1 MSKELNFA
9 IEAAKIAA
17 DIILEGYKS
26 PKIIEHKSEFD
37 LLTETD
43 PKCEKAVVDFLTSST
58 PNFGILSEEGTE
70 ISGNPRW
77 IIDPLDGTTNFSHQ
91 FPNFCVSIALVSDD
105 LPIVG
110 VIADPIRNELFYS
123 ESGSG
128 SFLSSLEDKSKDS
141 RKLEVSQNIE
151 IGDCLISTGFP
162 YQRDTA
168 LFENILNSFLILS
181 KTSQSVRRTG
191 SAALDLAYVASGR
204 LDAYLVAG
212 AKPWD
217 LAAGILLVREAGGKI
232 LSLDSD
238 SNPLYAS
245 CSLASNGKCHDNL
258 MDMIDI

>member
-1 MSKELNFA
+1 MSNELRFA

-43 PKCEKAVVDFLTSST
+43 PKCENAVVDFLKSST

-70 ISGNPRW
+70 IQGNPRW

-91 FPNFCVSIALVSDD
+91 FPHFCVSIALVSEN
-105 LPIVG
+105 LPLIG
-110 VIADPIRNELFYS
+110 VIADPIRNELFFS
-123 ESGSG
+123 ESGNG
-128 SFLSSLEDKSKDS
+128 AFLCNLNDESNS
-141 RKLEVSQNIE
+141 RKLEVSSNIE
-151 IGDCLISTGFP
+151 ISDCLISAGFP
-162 YQRDTA
+162 YQRDTD
-168 LFENILNSFLILS
+168 LFKNILNSFSILS
-181 KTSQSVRRTG
+181 KKSQSVRRTG

-217 LAAGILLVREAGGKI
+217 LAAGILLVREAGGKVM
-232 LSLDSD
+232 SLDSD
-238 SNPLYAS
+238 SNPLYS
-245 CSLASNGKCHDNL
+245 NCSLVSNGTCHDNL
-258 MDMIDI
+258 IDMIDI

>member
-1 MSKELNFA
+1 MSNELSFA

-43 PKCEKAVVDFLTSST
+43 PKCEKAVVDFLKSST

-70 ISGNPRW
+70 FPGNPRW

-105 LPIVG
+105 LPLIG

-123 ESGSG
+123 ESGKG
-128 SFLSSLEDKSKDS
+128 AFLSNLFDESEP
-141 RKLEVSQNIE
+141 RKLEVSQNTE
-151 IGDCLISTGFP
+151 ISDCLISAGFP
-162 YQRDTA
+162 YQRDTK

-217 LAAGILLVREAGGKI
+217 LAAGILLVREAGGKAI
-232 LSLDSD
+232 SLNSD
-238 SNPLYAS
+238 SNPLYSA

-258 MDMIDI
+258 LDMIDI